1 MNRHAVAAIAAL
13 GLAVGT
19 ADAQRPTDTT
29 RTSRTTPTTRGD
41 SVRAAGALE
50 GVIVR
55 AVRANGT
62 APVAQTTVD
71 SRTIQRR
78 SFAQE
83 VPLMLQGTTP
93 SLTAHAE
100 TGTNWGYT
108 YIRLRGLDQSR
119 INLSI
124 DGIPLN
130 DPEDQVF
137 YFANLADL
145 SSSVQSVQVQRG
157 VGTTG
162 TGTASFAGSINFETK
177 PVFGVARQSAAELQL
192 GSFGAQRVM
201 VEGNSGLLR
210 GGFSSSVRLSALR
223 TNSPRAHAGVQGIS
237 GLAQIGWL
245 GTRDMVK
252 LMVLAGQLKDTL
264 SYLAVPVADLRR
276 DRSINPLSPDELDAF
291 SQSLVALSHTRQLG
305 QGMQYATTLYRIGAN
320 GNYDVRF
327 DSTTVGNYG
336 LDFTWYGLTSA
347 VNVKRGATGLNAGI
361 NANTYSRD
369 HAEYI
374 RPDLRNSTYLNTGH
388 KQDVSAFAKLALV
401 HGPVT
406 YFTDL
411 QLRHSTFRYA
421 PDKAA
426 GFASTEPS
434 IGWTFFNPKVG
445 VTWSVQP
452 TVDLFASVGRTTRE
466 PTRSDLLAGNDNV
479 SRATLD
485 DLGGLRRVGPERVTS
500 TEAGVRWR
508 HETVQLEVNAFRMD
522 FRNEIARIGALSPL
536 GAELRSNVGAS
547 VRQGVEFD
555 LRWKPTPAV
564 MLTTVGALSH
574 NRIRSY
580 VDSSGATPV
589 TRRDVPPLLSP
600 AITATQRADWR
611 VARWLDLGVEARY
624 QGTSYLRNDGDRA
637 LTLPSYVMLD
647 AMVRVP
653 FRAGDLSVRAAN
665 LANSAR
671 YGSGY
676 AVGGMPSYFILP
688 PRSVFATMRLA
699 TR

>member
-13 GLAVGT
+13 GLAVGH

-29 RTSRTTPTTRGD
+29 RTSRTDTTRP
-41 SVRAAGALE
+41 AALE

-62 APVAQTTVD
+62 APIAQTTVD
-71 SRTIQRR
+71 TRTIQRR

-100 TGTNWGYT
+100 SGTNWGYS
-108 YIRLRGLDQSR
+108 YIRLRGIDQSR

-145 SSSVQSVQVQRG
+145 SSSIQSVQVQRG

-177 PVFGVARQSAAELQL
+177 PVFGTRRFAATELQL

-201 VEGNSGLLR
+201 VEGNSGTTV
-210 GGFSSSVRLSALR
+210 GGFASSVRLSALR
-223 TNSPRAHAGVQGIS
+223 TNSPRQHAGIDGIS
-237 GLAQIGWL
+237 GLAQVGWL
-245 GTRDMVK
+245 GSRDLVK
-252 LMVLAGQLKDTL
+252 LMVLAGRLRDTL
-264 SYLAVPVADLRR
+264 SYLAVPVDQLTR

-291 SQSLVALSHTRQLG
+291 SQSLVSLSHTRQLG
-305 QGMQYATTLYRIGAN
+305 TGVQYATTLYRIGAN

-336 LDFTWYGLTSA
+336 LDFSWYGVTSA
-347 VNVKRGATGLNAGI
+347 VNVTRGALGVSAGL
-361 NANTYSRD
+361 NANTYERE
-369 HAEYI
+369 HTEFI
-374 RPDLRNSTYLNTGH
+374 RPDLTTPTYLNTGH
-388 KQDVSAFAKLALV
+388 KRDVSAFAKLSLV
-401 HGPVT
+401 HGPLT
-406 YFTDL
+406 WFTDL
-411 QLRHSTFRYA
+411 QLRHATFRYA

-426 GFASTEPS
+426 GFGSVEPS
-434 IGWTFFNPKVG
+434 ISWTFFNPKIG
-445 VTWSVQP
+445 VTWAVQP
-452 TVDLFASVGRTTRE
+452 VMELFASVGRTTRE

-479 SRATLD
+479 SRVTFD
-485 DLGGLRRVGPERVTS
+485 DLGGLKHLDPESVTS
-500 TEAGVRWR
+500 TEVGVRWHSDNVR
-508 HETVQLEVNAFRMD
+508 VELNAFRMD

-547 VRQGVEFD
+547 VRQGVELD
-555 LRWKPTPAV
+555 LRWKPVPSLA
-564 MLTTVGALSH
+564 LTTVGALSR
-574 NRIRSY
+574 NRIRQFT
-580 VDSSGATPV
+580 DSSGATPV
-589 TRRDVPPLLSP
+589 IRRDVPPLLSP
-600 AITATQRADWR
+600 AVSGTQRADWR
-611 VARWLDLGVEARY
+611 AASWLDLGLEARY
-624 QGTSYLRNDGDRA
+624 QGMSYLRNDGNNA
-637 LTLPSYVMLD
+637 FTLPSYAMFD
-647 AMVRVP
+647 AMLRVA
-653 FRAGDLSVRAAN
+653 FRGSDITIRGAN
-665 LANSAR
+665 LGNSSR

-676 AVGGMPSYFILP
+676 EAGGVPNYFILP
-688 PRSVFATMRLA
+688 PRSVFVTVRLS